1 MPYYRMTRAV
11 TKTRQ
16 FRELLC
22 SGELE
27 FLMEA
32 HNGMSAKIVQETGFK
47 GVWAS
52 GLSMSAALG
61 VRDNN
66 EASWTQILEVCEFM
80 ADATDIPILLDGDTG
95 YGNFN
100 NMRRLVNKLEQRGV
114 AAVCI
119 EDKLFPKTN
128 SFIGGEKQP
137 LADADEFA
145 GKIKAAKDGQSD
157 SDFSVIARLEAFI
170 AGWELDE
177 MLKRA
182 EAYHDAGADGLLIH
196 SKKSSPDQILAFAEA
211 WQNRCPLVIVP
222 TMYYSTPVEVFEE
235 AKISTVIW
243 ANHNMRSAIKAMQE
257 TCQQIYSE
265 RSLTSIEDEVVSV
278 KEVFRLQNAA
288 ELAAAEELYLPQ
300 RNEATKAVIMA
311 ATRGDELRDL
321 TTDKPKTMVEIHGIP
336 ILHRMVTQFRK
347 ELIKEVT
354 VIRGYAKEQVHAPN
368 VSFADND
375 QFETTGELFTLNVA
389 RDQIEG
395 DVIISYGDILFRRYI
410 LSSLLDAEDDIVIA
424 VDSEGTKRKAAE
436 AGSQDFVTTNIPHSS
451 SFTRGMVWLE
461 TMGSDLEPGSITG
474 EWIGLLKA
482 STAGSLALQ
491 SAMAELSKRDDF
503 DQLHL
508 YDLLNHVIK
517 QGHKIR
523 VLYITGHWLDVD
535 NLQDLAKAQAFN

>member
-1 MPYYRMTRAV
+1 
-11 TKTRQ
+11 
-16 FRELLC
+16 
-22 SGELE
+22 
-27 FLMEA
+27 MEA

-47 GVWAS
+47 GIWAS

-137 LADADEFA
+137 LADTDEFA
-145 GKIKAAKDGQSD
+145 GKIKAAKDGQRD
-157 SDFSVIARLEAFI
+157 ADFSVIARLEAFI

-182 EAYHDAGADGLLIH
+182 DAYHEAGADGLLIH

-243 ANHNMRSAIKAMQE
+243 ANHNMRSAIKAMQD
-257 TCQQIYSE
+257 TCQQIYTE
-265 RSLTSIEDEVVSV
+265 RSLTTIEDEVVSV
-278 KEVFRLQNAA
+278 KEVFRLQDAA
-288 ELAAAEELYLPQ
+288 ELAEAEERYLPQ
-300 RNEATKAVIMA
+300 RNDATKAIIMA

-321 TTDKPKTMVEIHGIP
+321 TTDKPKTMVEIHGVP

-347 ELIKEVT
+347 EQIKEVT
-354 VIRGYAKEQVHAPN
+354 VIRGYAKDQVHAPN

-375 QFETTGELFTLNVA
+375 QFESTGELFTLNVA

-424 VDSEGTKRKAAE
+424 VDSEGTKREGAE
-436 AGSQDFVTTNIPHSS
+436 AGSQDFVTTSIPHSS

-461 TMGSDLEPGSITG
+461 TMGSDLESDSITG

-482 STAGSLALQ
+482 NTDGSKALQ
-491 SAMAELSKRDDF
+491 SALAELAGREDF

-517 QGHKIR
+517 QGHKVR

-535 NLQDLAKAQAFN
+535 NLKDLAKAQAF